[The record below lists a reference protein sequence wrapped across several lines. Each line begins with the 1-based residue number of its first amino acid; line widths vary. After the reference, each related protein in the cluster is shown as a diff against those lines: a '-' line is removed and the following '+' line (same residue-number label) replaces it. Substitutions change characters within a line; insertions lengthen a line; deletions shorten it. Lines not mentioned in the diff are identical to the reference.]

1 MCPDELPTRFKVI
14 TPYTSWALSH
24 ITARQ
29 VHSSEKSGSNLEGGE
44 THSRCGLYLTG
55 GWLCGYIQK
64 AYSAPSHSEVLD
76 AVLVLPVRES
86 DPSSSPSGCA
96 HSWGGCPNA
105 SSNMPHWWRISPT
118 CRTGRASL
126 SSTLVAAKLE
136 RIPGGMGMV
145 SGRSMP
151 WGAPYTIPR

>member
-64 AYSAPSHSEVLD
+64 NLTQRFHALKCLALCSYCLYENQTHRHLLAD
-76 AVLVLPVRES
+76 A
-86 DPSSSPSGCA
+86 
-96 HSWGGCPNA
+96 H
-105 SSNMPHWWRISPT
+105 I
-118 CRTGRASL
+118 
-126 SSTLVAAKLE
+126 LE
-136 RIPGGMGMV
+136 RGSECFFEYAPLVTDIARLSHREGITFFNSRGRETRLHPGRDGH
-145 SGRSMP
+145 R
-151 WGAPYTIPR
+151 IR